1 MNLHRQF
8 ARLSWAELLQSIG
21 LVAVGAQLSQIEL
34 DIKGIDETLA
44 SVNQPLDL
52 AYSLEGVREFAASKL
67 MDLRTLVNSDIT
79 AARNALA
86 KHIAQIVLTPK
97 QTPEGAVYEVSG
109 DVDLFGGE
117 QDVML
122 MVARDGIEPPTP
134 AFSGLRSTD

>member
-1 MNLHRQF
+1 MGELGPNRDETDRLEQF
-8 ARLSWAELLQSIG
+8 GPRKSSATSNAST
-21 LVAVGAQLSQIEL
+21 
-34 DIKGIDETLA
+34 KTLA